1 MPFSRD
7 RVRLPDRVFGPGR
20 TPRQIVALL
29 NREIGNIVALP
40 DVKEQ
45 LVKFGFEPFA
55 NTPEEAA
62 VELRSE
68 RTKWLGVIRAAN
80 VKGQ

>member
-1 MPFSRD
+1 LAP
-7 RVRLPDRVFGPGR
+7 VG
-20 TPRQIVALL
+20 TPRQILALL
-29 NREIGNIVALP
+29 NREIGNIVAPP

-55 NTPEEAA
+55 NTPEEGT

-68 RTKWLGVIRAAN
+68 RTKWLGVIRTAN

>member
-1 MPFSRD
+1 M
-7 RVRLPDRVFGPGR
+7 
-20 TPRQIVALL
+20 
-29 NREIGNIVALP
+29 
-40 DVKEQ
+40 KEQ

-55 NTPEEAA
+55 NTPEEGT

-68 RTKWLGVIRAAN
+68 RTKWLGVIRTAN